1 MKTPLMAAQVSARTM
16 QVEDLDAV
24 TALEQRTH
32 THPWSRGNFADSLQT
47 GYGASVYTLAAKDL
61 QLAEFTIADQAL
73 VGYWVAMP
81 GFEESHLLNITVAPA
96 MRRQGVAQRMMGDL
110 MRWSLVHRAQQIWL
124 EVRESNIAARTLY
137 ERMGFEWVSVRKA
150 YYPLNA
156 RTREDAIV
164 MRLGL
169 PT

>member
-1 MKTPLMAAQVSARTM
+1 MGRLDNARKLFRHGVETNEENYHIPQAWAVSEAEHPEGDAATAREMFQRASSLAYWSVQTWAAWARF
-16 QVEDLDAV
+16 ELDAEDN
-24 TALEQRTH
+24 EQR
-32 THPWSRGNFADSLQT
+32 
-47 GYGASVYTLAAKDL
+47 
-61 QLAEFTIADQAL
+61 
-73 VGYWVAMP
+73 
-81 GFEESHLLNITVAPA
+81 
-96 MRRQGVAQRMMGDL
+96 
-110 MRWSLVHRAQQIWL
+110 L
-124 EVRESNIAARTLY
+124 ETARTLY